1 MTETAART
9 DFVLQWIQAIRL
21 IRLTREAVQMETDRE
36 VLRTIR
42 RMVRRRLEWRIMLT
56 TEASPNAR
64 PDIASRSAR
73 ERLRLAQ
80 EVDDVSAEA
89 CVRWLAKEAAGT
101 PRAQAIYRG
110 VRSACSSHAR
120 QASEDCRTVE
130 AAKLAAL
137 SK

>member
-9 DFVLQWIQAIRL
+9 DFALQWIQALRL
-21 IRLTREAVQMETDRE
+21 LRLTREAVQMETDRE

-42 RMVRRRLEWRIMLT
+42 RMVRRRLCWRLT
-56 TEASPNAR
+56 MITAAAPSAR
-64 PDIASRSAR
+64 DDIASRTAR

-89 CVRWLAKEAAGT
+89 CVRWLSREAEGV

-110 VRSACSSHAR
+110 VRSACASHAR
-120 QASEDCRTVE
+120 RAADDCLTME
-130 AAKLAAL
+130 AARLAAL

>member
-1 MTETAART
+1 MTN
-9 DFVLQWIQAIRL
+9 DIIQNWLYMMRL
-21 IRLTREAVQMETDRE
+21 HRLTAEAMQMETDRE

-42 RMVRRRLEWRIMLT
+42 RMVRRRLCWRLT
-56 TEASPNAR
+56 MITAAAPSAR
-64 PDIASRSAR
+64 DDIASRTAR

-80 EVDDVSAEA
+80 EVDEVSAEA
-89 CVRWLAKEAAGT
+89 CLRWLSREANGT

-120 QASEDCRTVE
+120 QASEDCKTVE
-130 AAKLAAL
+130 AARLAAL

>member
-1 MTETAART
+1 M
-9 DFVLQWIQAIRL
+9 LQWIQAIRL
-21 IRLTREAVQMETDRE
+21 IRLTREAMQMETDRE

-64 PDIASRSAR
+64 PDIASRTAR
-73 ERLRLAQ
+73 DRLRLAQ
-80 EVDDVSAEA
+80 EVDEVSSEA
-89 CVRWLAKEAAGT
+89 CVRWLSREANGT

-110 VRSACSSHAR
+110 VRSACASHAR
-120 QASEDCRTVE
+120 RASEDCLT
-130 AAKLAAL
+130 LAAARAYAM